1 MKPYDRT
8 EIYDDPITKTKYE
21 GTATLLEA
29 EGTKCDEGE
38 YWLVRFDKDEGG
50 EEVYRWI
57 YP

>member
-38 YWLVRFDKDEGG
+38 YWLVRFDQDEGG